1 MSVRGRDPRL
11 KPALPMVDTP
21 TRLPAKLEAIERD
34 TAAIGFGMASD
45 RQTGALLRVLA
56 ALKPTSFLLELG
68 TGTGLSTAWIL
79 DGMSACSTLLSVDN
93 DKDASDVAR
102 RHLQADSR
110 VTFYCEDGAEFI
122 AGLKGR
128 KFDFIF
134 ADTWPGKYDH
144 LEETLELLNPGG
156 VYIIDDMLPQPNWPD
171 GHAAKVAALLDELDH
186 RRDLT
191 LVRMSWSTGIVVAT
205 KLAAT

>member
-1 MSVRGRDPRL
+1 MN
-11 KPALPMVDTP
+11 DTP
-21 TRLPAKLEAIERD
+21 LRPPAKLAAIEHD

-45 RQTGALLRVLA
+45 HQTGALLRVLA

-93 DKDASDVAR
+93 DKGVSEVAR
-102 RHLQADSR
+102 RHLQGDSR
-110 VTFYCEDGAEFI
+110 VTFYCEDGAEFLT
-122 AGLKGR
+122 GLKGR

-134 ADTWPGKYDH
+134 ADTWPGKYDR
-144 LEETLELLNPGG
+144 LDDALALLNPGG
-156 VYIIDDMLPQPNWPD
+156 LYVIDDMLPQPNWPD
-171 GHAAKVAALLDELDH
+171 GHDAKVARLLDELDH
-186 RRDLT
+186 REDLT

-205 KLAAT
+205 KLSPT